1 MRFISENCFLILSF
15 VFYSF
20 LFERNIMY
28 FQKIYLKT
36 FAEVDFYS
44 TKMNTLARYPRL
56 KVRISNLEE

>member
-1 MRFISENCFLILSF
+1 
-15 VFYSF
+15 
-20 LFERNIMY
+20 MY